1 MQKARK
7 RTASNKTEGK
17 RAGGYH
23 DGRLLIAVIAEAMAP
38 ARDASDGQ
46 AHLPHA
52 VGHEQMGAQSHAGST
67 KARVPDRIFP

>member
-1 MQKARK
+1 MQR
-7 RTASNKTEGK
+7 ECK

-23 DGRLLIAVIAEAMAP
+23 DGRLLIAVIAGAMSP

-52 VGHEQMGAQSHAGST
+52 VGHEQIGAQSHAGS
-67 KARVPDRIFP
+67 I